1 MLQVGDTV
9 VYPMHGA
16 GVISG
21 IEDCEVLG
29 EGKSYYVLQMPLGNM
44 KVMIPTDNVDNMGLR
59 DVIPETQV
67 EEVKDMWRLSR
78 EISSCRIACARFRA
92 ASGAFW
98 ISRGRSSSVS
108 LFMPAA
114 NRPRKSSRGWMASSR
129 KTILPD
135 ADDRREDPSD
145 SRVISFDKAE

>member
-1 MLQVGDTV
+1 MRFAWGRAGGVVLLQVGDTV

-67 EEVKDMWRLSR
+67 EEVKPEGRR
-78 EISSCRIACARFRA
+78 TIGFSCKGGAQCPK
-92 ASGAFW
+92 SG
-98 ISRGRSSSVS
+98 
-108 LFMPAA
+108 
-114 NRPRKSSRGWMASSR
+114 
-129 KTILPD
+129 
-135 ADDRREDPSD
+135 
-145 SRVISFDKAE
+145 RVCV